1 MSGEP
6 QDIFRDE
13 RGRYKPGFN
22 TRITKRMRV
31 AVRLEELRREY
42 FPAGGE
48 SVMDANRLKLAAQH
62 YFTAETAQ
70 GAVVAQRAT
79 RIAEY
84 LLAKLSKPA
93 SSPPAPRPPAAAESG
108 HSDAAKTAKELL
120 ERLGKGNPS
129 VA

>member
-1 MSGEP
+1 
-6 QDIFRDE
+6 
-13 RGRYKPGFN
+13 
-22 TRITKRMRV
+22 MRV

-48 SVMDANRLKLAAQH
+48 SIMDANRLKLAAQH

-70 GAVVAQRAT
+70 DAVVAQRAT
-79 RIAEY
+79 RCAEY
-84 LLAKLSKPA
+84 LLSKLKP
-93 SSPPAPRPPAAAESG
+93 PPAPRPPAAAESG